1 MDRQTTLLY
10 CLYIYR
16 YKVKWIAGDGV
27 LWKYLICLYWLWLIT
42 SLYCLYICKR
52 YKVKWCKGDGLVMW
66 QIFSSFRCKKII
78 LLMLMRW
85 VQTTPSFL
93 FFRQSLSS
101 SSCAPQWFFLPV
113 AWWEAQCAEVNFG
126 IFCEESL
133 HLVRHV
139 ISGRYDIEEVL
150 DDAHVKIDS
159 ECIRGQ
165 VYPCA
170 YNDVWHHGTQCVL
183 LVPYTSMMAT

>member
-1 MDRQTTLLY
+1 MQLIRYPFSYMDIQTTLLY

-78 LLMLMRW
+78 LLILMRW

-93 FFRQSLSS
+93 FFGSPCLRHRVLHNG
-101 SSCAPQWFFLPV
+101 SSCQLPDGKPSAPR
-113 AWWEAQCAEVNFG
+113 
-126 IFCEESL
+126 ST
-133 HLVRHV
+133 
-139 ISGRYDIEEVL
+139 SGYSAKR
-150 DDAHVKIDS
+150 A
-159 ECIRGQ
+159 CILSRMSFPGDMILRK
-165 VYPCA
+165 Y
-170 YNDVWHHGTQCVL
+170 L
-183 LVPYTSMMAT
+183 MMHMSK

>member
-1 MDRQTTLLY
+1 MQLIRYPFSYMDIQTTLLY
-10 CLYIYR
+10 CLYIY
-16 YKVKWIAGDGV
+16 
-27 LWKYLICLYWLWLIT
+27 
-42 SLYCLYICKR
+42 R

-126 IFCEESL
+126 IFCEECL
-133 HLVRHV
+133 HLVQHV
-139 ISGRYDIEEVL
+139 ISRRYDIEEVF
-150 DDAHVKIDS
+150 DDAHIKINPERICWQIYPWFHYD
-159 ECIRGQ
+159 IR
-165 VYPCA
+165 Y
-170 YNDVWHHGTQCVL
+170 HGAQRVL
-183 LVPYTSMMAT
+183 FVPNAGMVTTKISC